1 MTLQRTLPTA
11 WLVLVFIAGS
21 GARAQDVPRLS
32 DSELKSLIENVH
44 HARDRFED
52 ALDGDFKHSI
62 VRGPRGEVQVNQYL
76 DDLQENVN
84 RLKDRYNSGYSASAE
99 ARTVLQQ
106 GSDIAGFM
114 QKQPDSMK
122 GRSEWDRMAGSLG
135 TLAHAYATTFPLPPD
150 AAVRRINDRE
160 AAEMAKAAA
169 KAADEFKKAAGNDK
183 TLPNEQRQALEDRA
197 NTLASA
203 CKDVRSRLDDHKPA
217 TAEARQMFDAFK
229 QVSEAASS
237 ASPSTV
243 SALGPVR
250 ASMDTLRQAFGVVP
264 PPPAR

>member
-21 GARAQDVPRLS
+21 GARAQEVPRLS

-106 GSDIAGFM
+106 GSDIASFM
-114 QKQPDSMK
+114 QRQPDSMK

-135 TLAHAYATTFPLPPD
+135 TLAHAYATTFPLPPE

-160 AAEMAKAAA
+160 AAESAKAAA
-169 KAADEFKKAAGNDK
+169 KAADGFKKAVRNDPA
-183 TLPNEQRQALEDRA
+183 LPKEQRQALEGRA
-197 NTLASA
+197 DTLASA
-203 CKDVRSRLDDHKPA
+203 CKDVRSRLNDHKPA
-217 TAEARQMFDAFK
+217 TAEAREMFDAFQ
-229 QVSEAASS
+229 QVSNASSS
-237 ASPSTV
+237 ASSSTQ

-250 ASMDTLRQAFGVVP
+250 ASMETLRQAFGLIP
-264 PPPAR
+264 PPTQ

>member
-11 WLVLVFIAGS
+11 CFVLVFIAGS
-21 GARAQDVPRLS
+21 GARAQEVPRLS

-52 ALDGDFKHSI
+52 ALDGDFKRSI

-135 TLAHAYATTFPLPPD
+135 TLAHAYATTFPLPPE
-150 AAVRRINDRE
+150 AAVRRINDQE
-160 AAEMAKAAA
+160 AAEAAKAAA
-169 KAADEFKKAAGNDK
+169 KAADGFKKAVRNDPALTK
-183 TLPNEQRQALEDRA
+183 EQRQALEGRA
-197 NTLASA
+197 DTLASA
-203 CKDVRSRLDDHKPA
+203 CKDVRSRLNDHKPA
-217 TAEARQMFDAFK
+217 TAEARQMFDAFQ
-229 QVSEAASS
+229 QVSSDTSSS
-237 ASPSTV
+237 ASSSTQ

-250 ASMDTLRQAFGVVP
+250 VSMETLRQAFGVM